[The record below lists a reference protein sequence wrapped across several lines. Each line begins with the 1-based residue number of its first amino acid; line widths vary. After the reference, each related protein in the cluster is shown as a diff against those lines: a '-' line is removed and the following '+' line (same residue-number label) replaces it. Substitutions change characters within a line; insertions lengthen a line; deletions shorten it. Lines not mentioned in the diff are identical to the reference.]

1 MSYRIDGL
9 IDHHTQIEQSSKGHV
24 TPIIPIFTDW
34 NPDLFVSTC
43 TYLCA
48 DVYLFSADSRLR
60 KRMKLWTTKIK
71 ENMN

>member
-43 TYLCA
+43 TLMLLMYICFHLG
-48 DVYLFSADSRLR
+48 
-60 KRMKLWTTKIK
+60 K
-71 ENMN
+71 E